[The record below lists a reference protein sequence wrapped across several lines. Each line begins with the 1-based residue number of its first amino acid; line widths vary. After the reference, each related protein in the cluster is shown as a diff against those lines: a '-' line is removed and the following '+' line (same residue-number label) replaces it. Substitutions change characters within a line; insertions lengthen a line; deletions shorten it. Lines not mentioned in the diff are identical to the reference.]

1 MFSFKVTYDVLF
13 QIAEELD
20 RAALHPL
27 SLSIISSQRLQRRPP
42 LLCDKCVLVPDT
54 ALRWKLSLPRE
65 DSSANF
71 FCFELESSLLYTQ
84 NFLLDKGFAE
94 RSSLYQK
101 KTCSGGF
108 TNEMIFS

>member
-1 MFSFKVTYDVLF
+1 MFSFEVTYDVLF

-71 FCFELESSLLYTQ
+71 FFCIELSLLYIPK
-84 NFLLDKGFAE
+84 FLLDKGFAE

-101 KTCSGGF
+101 KLVLVVSQ
-108 TNEMIFS
+108 MK

>member
-1 MFSFKVTYDVLF
+1 MFSFEVTYDVLF

-20 RAALHPL
+20 PAALHPL
-27 SLSIISSQRLQRRPP
+27 SLSVISSQRLQRRPP

-65 DSSANF
+65 ESSANF
-71 FCFELESSLLYTQ
+71 YFVLNWNRFYSIHKIFYWTRALP
-84 NFLLDKGFAE
+84 E

-101 KTCSGGF
+101 NLLWWFHK
-108 TNEMIFS
+108 

>member
-1 MFSFKVTYDVLF
+1 MTNDVLF

-27 SLSIISSQRLQRRPP
+27 SLSIISSQRLQRHPP

-54 ALRWKLSLPRE
+54 ALRSKLSLQRE

-71 FCFELESSLLYTQ
+71 YFDLNRIVFTLYTKT
-84 NFLLDKGFAE
+84 FLLDKGFAE